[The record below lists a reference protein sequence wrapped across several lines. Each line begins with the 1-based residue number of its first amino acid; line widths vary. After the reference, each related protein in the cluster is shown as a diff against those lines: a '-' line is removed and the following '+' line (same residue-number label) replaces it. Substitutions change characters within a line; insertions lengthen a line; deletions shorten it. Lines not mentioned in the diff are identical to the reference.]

1 MNILNT
7 IINLKIK
14 SLYKKPNYT
23 PKDLLDHYIIKDII
37 KNKVNLNDRRS
48 C

>member
-14 SLYKKPNYT
+14 SLYEEPNYT
-23 PKDLLDHYIIKDII
+23 PRDLLDHYII
-37 KNKVNLNDRRS
+37 KVNLNDRRS